1 MKSQKGI
8 TMSALVIYIVVTFMV
23 IAMITTLTI
32 NYRSTIKDINDDSKY
47 ESDYSK
53 FNLYFLTY
61 N

>member
-47 ESDYSK
+47 E
-53 FNLYFLTY
+53 
-61 N
+61 